1 MRSHEIAAEVFSVLL
16 ILAVVLTL
24 MPVSASAAPGKDVG
38 EQVRLQVL
46 TINDFHGQ
54 IQSYSATLGGA
65 ANLAGYFNER
75 EAAAKLTNTDTWCL
89 GGGDL
94 IGASPAVSALL
105 QDEPTMQVLDEMDFE
120 SRPWA
125 TTSSMRASP
134 SSTAC
139 STAAG
144 TRPRAC
150 GPARRCSTWR
160 PMWSTR
166 RPARRSSRATR
177 STACAG
183 ARGHDG
189 VVTEETPGVVTA
201 SGVAGLEFTDA
212 ATAVND
218 CVAELKAKGV
228 ETIIV
233 LAHEGGAGNTTGGPI
248 TGNIVP
254 LVTAMDDEVDVVFSA
269 HSHSRYW
276 GYIDGKL
283 VTQAHSAGRAFADVD
298 LVIDRKSGE
307 VVSKVAEIVTTT
319 ITPTLVPDLVFRQS
333 WMRPSPRLHPIV
345 NQVVATAAADI
356 ARAAS
361 PAGEQAL
368 GNLVADAQRWKQG
381 TQIAFMN
388 PGGIRADMAAGEVT
402 YGELFAVQPFNNY
415 LVTMKLT
422 GAQLD
427 PLLEQQWQATATRML
442 QISGISYAWS
452 ASAPRGSRIDPASIL
467 VGGVPVDPG
476 CDLHR
481 DREQLPRRGWRRL
494 QYVPARDRQG
504 LLGQRPRRLCRVRHA
519 ASPAVQ
525 RCDRRTDAGPP
536 VGHPPED
543 RPEARVRVAPGPLR
557 CPSWQQPL
565 VSPPSA
571 QGRFPAVGARDG
583 AWIRKRRRQPLHLRG
598 GASDDRWGRSKT
610 PAD

>member
-1 MRSHEIAAEVFSVLL
+1 MACARTKSRPIVSVLL

-24 MPVSASAAPGKDVG
+24 MPISASAAPGKDVG

-46 TINDFHGQ
+46 AINDFHGQ
-54 IQSYSATLGGA
+54 IQPYSATLGGA

-105 QDEPTMQVLDEMDFE
+105 QDEPTMQVLDEMDFKYSTVGNHE
-120 SRPWA
+120 FDEGISELYRLQYGGRHPA
-125 TTSSMRASP
+125 TGMWTGTKMQYL
-134 SSTAC
+134 
-139 STAAG
+139 AANVVDE
-144 TRPRAC
+144 
-150 GPARRCSTWR
+150 
-160 PMWSTR
+160 
-166 RPARRSSRATR
+166 ATGKTIFPGYVIDR
-177 STACAG
+177 V
-183 ARGHDG
+183 RGVPVGIIG
-189 VVTEETPGVVTA
+189 VVTEETPGIVTA

-228 ETIIV
+228 ETILV
-233 LAHEGGAGNTTGGPI
+233 LAHEGGAGTTTGGPI

-269 HSHSRYW
+269 HSHARYW

-307 VVSKVAEIVTTT
+307 VVSKTAEIVTTT
-319 ITPTLVPDLVFRQS
+319 ITPTLVPDPGVQAIVDAAVAETA
-333 WMRPSPRLHPIV
+333 PIV
-345 NQVVATAAADI
+345 NQVVATAAGDI
-356 ARAAS
+356 TRAAS

-388 PGGIRADMAAGEVT
+388 PGGIRADLAAGEVT
-402 YGELFAVQPFNNY
+402 YGELFAIQPFNNY

-452 ASAPRGSRIDPASIL
+452 ASAPRGSRIDPASIM
-467 VGGVPVDPG
+467 VGGVPVDPAATYTVTANNFLAEG
-476 CDLHR
+476 GDGFSTFLLATDKVYWGSDL
-481 DREQLPRRGWRRL
+481 DAFVEYVTQLP
-494 QYVPARDRQG
+494 QPFN
-504 LLGQRPRRLCRVRHA
+504 
-519 ASPAVQ
+519 AVI
-525 RCDRRTDAGPP
+525 
-536 VGHPPED
+536 E
-543 RPEARVRVAPGPLR
+543 
-557 CPSWQQPL
+557 
-565 VSPPSA
+565 
-571 QGRFPAVGARDG
+571 GRMQVLP
-583 AWIRKRRRQPLHLRG
+583 
-598 GASDDRWGRSKT
+598 
-610 PAD
+610 